1 MIDAFVAWIEAL
13 LVPAL
18 IVTGAFLALSV
29 IAVVGGHLIRDA
41 RARQRRRTALTYR
54 PLVDALVDRERAPKA
69 IKALSA
75 VPEKHRDIVAGE
87 LLALLRVTA
96 GAAVGNVRK
105 AAHAMGLADRW
116 KRGLES
122 RWWWRRADAAHALG
136 CIAEKSAVL
145 ALVGRLD
152 DRHEEVRAA
161 AVEALG
167 RLGDPRGLAP
177 LVEGLWDDSGL
188 QHTRVVLALREFGA
202 TAVEPLLSHERRH
215 HAATATIA
223 DLLGA
228 VGETSA
234 LEPLTEWC
242 NDRHP
247 EVRAAALRALGT
259 MGTCDRTFYYALR
272 ALSDESVEVRAAAA
286 RALARSRR
294 REAAPYLG
302 KALHDEW
309 EVAVESAHG
318 LRELGAEGLAELRR
332 AKTAAARALA
342 RQMIWE
348 LERRP
353 ARSRG

>member
-1 MIDAFVAWIEAL
+1 MIASVAAWTEAL
-13 LVPAL
+13 LVPVLMTAGSL
-18 IVTGAFLALSV
+18 LAAAV
-29 IAVVGGHLIRDA
+29 ILVLVGHLIRGA
-41 RARQRRRTALTYR
+41 GVRRRQRIGAAYR
-54 PLVDALVDRERAPKA
+54 PLIDALTDGEQAPKA
-69 IKALSA
+69 IRALA
-75 VPEKHRDIVAGE
+75 LVPAEHRDILAGE
-87 LLALLRVTA
+87 LLGLLRVSA

-105 AAHAMGLADRW
+105 AARAMGLSDRW

-122 RWWWRRADAAHALG
+122 RRWWRRAEAAHALG
-136 CIAEKSAVL
+136 CIEETSAVL
-145 ALVGRLD
+145 GLVGRLD

-167 RLGDPRGLAP
+167 RLGDPRALAP

-202 TAVEPLLSHERRH
+202 TAVDPLLSHERRH

-228 VGETSA
+228 VGEASA

-242 NDRHP
+242 SDADP

-259 MGTCDRTFYYALR
+259 LGTCDRTYYYALR
-272 ALSDESVEVRAAAA
+272 ALGDESVDVRAAAA

-302 KALHDEW
+302 QALHDEW

-318 LRELGAEGLAELRR
+318 LRDLGPEGLEQLQR
-332 AKTAAARALA
+332 ARTAAARALA

-348 LERRP
+348 LDRRP
-353 ARSRG
+353 VRSHG

>member
-1 MIDAFVAWIEAL
+1 MIDAFVAGIEAL

-18 IVTGAFLALSV
+18 VTTAAFLALAV
-29 IAVVGGHLIRDA
+29 IAVVGGHLMRDA
-41 RARQRRRTALTYR
+41 RARRRRRIALEYR
-54 PLVDALVDRERAPKA
+54 SLVDTLVDRDQARKA
-69 IKALSA
+69 IKALGT
-75 VPEKHRDIVAGE
+75 VPDQHRDIVAAE
-87 LLALLRVTA
+87 LLALLRVTS
-96 GAAVGNVRK
+96 GAAVANVRK
-105 AAHAMGLADRW
+105 AAHAMGLSDRW
-116 KRGLES
+116 KRALES
-122 RWWWRRADAAHALG
+122 RWWWRRAEAAHALG
-136 CIAEKSAVL
+136 CIEEKSAVL
-145 ALVGRLD
+145 GLVGRLD

-167 RLGDPRGLAP
+167 RLGDSRALAP

-215 HAATATIA
+215 HAATAIIA

-228 VGETSA
+228 VGEVSA

-242 NDRHP
+242 SDNDP

-259 MGTCDRTFYYALR
+259 LGTCDRTYYYALR
-272 ALSDESVEVRAAAA
+272 ALGDESVDVRAAAA

-309 EVAVESAHG
+309 DVAVESAHG
-318 LRELGAEGLAELRR
+318 LRDLGDEGRVELDR

-353 ARSRG
+353 AWSHR

>member
-41 RARQRRRTALTYR
+41 RARHRRRTALTYR

-69 IKALSA
+69 IKALAA
-75 VPEKHRDIVAGE
+75 VPEQHRDIVAGE

-105 AAHAMGLADRW
+105 AAHAMGLAHRW

-122 RWWWRRADAAHALG
+122 RRWWRRAESAHALG

-145 ALVGRLD
+145 SLVGRLD

-259 MGTCDRTFYYALR
+259 MGTCDRTFSYALR

>member
-1 MIDAFVAWIEAL
+1 MIDAVVAWIEAL
-13 LVPAL
+13 LVPVL
-18 IVTGAFLALSV
+18 LTTGLFLAA
-29 IAVVGGHLIRDA
+29 AVLCVLGGHVIRDA
-41 RARQRRRTALTYR
+41 RARRRHRIRLTYR
-54 PLVDALVDRERAPKA
+54 PLVDALLDREQAPKA
-69 IKALSA
+69 ITALAAAPRRHHA
-75 VPEKHRDIVAGE
+75 VVAVE

-96 GAAVGNVRK
+96 GTAVGHVRR
-105 AAHAMGLADRW
+105 AAHAMGLADEWIRA
-116 KRGLES
+116 LDS
-122 RWWWRRADAAHALG
+122 PWWWRRAEAAHALG
-136 CIAEKSAVL
+136 CIEESSAVL
-145 ALVGRLD
+145 GLIGRLD

-167 RLGDPRGLAP
+167 RLGDPRALAP

-188 QHTRVVLALREFGA
+188 QHARVVLALREFGA
-202 TAVEPLLSHERRH
+202 PAVAPLLSHERRH

-242 NDRHP
+242 NDHDP

-259 MGTCDRTFYYALR
+259 MGTCDRTYYYALR
-272 ALSDESVEVRAAAA
+272 ALGDDSVDVRAAAA

-302 KALHDEW
+302 RALHDEW
-309 EVAVESAHG
+309 DVAVESAHG
-318 LRELGAEGLAELRR
+318 LRDLGAEGLEELQR

-348 LERRP
+348 LELRP
-353 ARSRG
+353 ARSHG